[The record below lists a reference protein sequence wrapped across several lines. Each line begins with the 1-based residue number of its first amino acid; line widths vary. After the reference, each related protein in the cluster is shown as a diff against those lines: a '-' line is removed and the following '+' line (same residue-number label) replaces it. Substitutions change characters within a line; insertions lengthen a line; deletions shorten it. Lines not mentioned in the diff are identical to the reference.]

1 MTEKEY
7 CISNFYKNFGHL
19 KDKKIALYGSGI
31 NAKAIVDNFPEYK
44 FVCLVDDN
52 AAGKYVAGKY
62 VITFSQMLT
71 LGVEYLIIAAQTSS
85 AEVVFERIGEQCRA
99 CGIQVFNIYGKN
111 MYALHESVLQ
121 KNVQYSE
128 LKETDIEEAIEE
140 HDIISFNLVPTLFTP
155 IKTDIFDFYQEIEK
169 ELIAAGVGID
179 YLADKLISMRK
190 DNPKATLKEAMEQMA
205 ASEGLQPEVYGDM
218 WEIVY
223 AKIKQTFLPRKA
235 VFEAVKY
242 ALEKGKK
249 VCFVEDFPKYGIQKV
264 LWERLL
270 ADCAVTGYEG
280 VFCGSECKENKYT
293 GLYRQMMEQCGEQT
307 YLHIGSDTEA
317 DILVPQVYGMDTF
330 LVKGAHD
337 LSNEMDTLDLDKT
350 NVKNVRLLFEEYLAA
365 VYNDEYLI
373 QKVTEKW
380 HQEILTREHLERR
393 ISFYRT
399 CKEVSGGAPMEFEP
413 KLFGWFADWGKV
425 EDYEKFVFT
434 EYEEPEVSIVIPVYN
449 QFGYTYNCLKSIH
462 AHTQDVTY
470 EVIIADDCSTD
481 NTKQLEVV
489 FPGVKVLHNEENLR
503 FLLNCNNAAKYARG
517 KYILFLNNDTQVQ
530 PDWLKPMVELMEQ
543 DAQVGMVGSKLVYA
557 DGSLQE
563 AGGILWKDGSAW
575 NYGHIQN
582 PDAPEYSYV
591 KEADYI
597 SGASIM
603 IRTSLWKEIGGFD
616 TAFAP
621 AYYED
626 TDLAFEV
633 RKHGYKVIFQ
643 PKSVVVH
650 FEGKSNGTDTST
662 GLKSYQVVNQKKFF
676 QKWKDV
682 LGSEHFENGQQV
694 YLAKDR
700 GQTKKQILVID
711 HYVPNY
717 DKDAGGRCTFM
728 YMKAFLNMGMKVTFL
743 GDNFAKPEPYTTIL
757 NQMGIE
763 VLYGDYY
770 CLHWQEWMK
779 ENLKHFDYVYLQRP
793 HISMKYMDVVK
804 EYSRAKILYFAH
816 DLHYVRLYRD
826 YQVTG
831 NEQSLK
837 ESEYWKE
844 IEMELFDKT
853 DVGHVVGSY
862 EQKIM
867 QKEFPDKPIRNIPLY
882 IYDEMPE
889 RIEKDFA
896 KRHDILFVGGFSHLP
911 NVDAVLWFAKEIFPK
926 LLEKYPNL
934 VWHVVGSRAP
944 QEVLELASDRIIGN
958 NIILEG
964 FVSDEDLGELYRK
977 CRMVVVPLRYGAG
990 VKGKIVEAAY
1000 YQIPVVTTSIGGEG
1014 IDETVGAFVME
1025 DDADKLAERIG
1036 ELYSDY
1042 ERLREMSDAGLEL
1055 TEKYFTAEA
1064 AERVLRMD
1072 MNIR

>member
-7 CISNFYKNFGHL
+7 CISKFEENFAHL
-19 KDKKIALYGSGI
+19 KNKNIALYGTGI
-31 NAKAIVDNFPEYK
+31 NAQAIINSFPEYK
-44 FVCLVDDN
+44 ITCLVDDK

-62 VITFSQMLT
+62 VVTFSQMLELGIDT
-71 LGVEYLIIAAQTSS
+71 LILAAQTSS
-85 AEVVFERIGEQCRA
+85 AEIVFARIGEQCKA
-99 CGIQVFNIYGKN
+99 CGIQVFNMYGKD
-111 MYALHESVLQ
+111 MYKLHESILPKKVSYA
-121 KNVQYSE
+121 N
-128 LKETDIEEAIEE
+128 LKEGDLEGAITA
-140 HDIISFNLVPTLFTP
+140 HDVVSFNLVPTLFTP

-179 YLADKLISMRK
+179 YLADKLISMRSN
-190 DNPKATLKEAMEQMA
+190 NPNATLKEAVEQA
-205 ASEGLQPEVYGDM
+205 AANEGLQEECYPTI

-223 AKIKQTFLPRKA
+223 KKITETFLPRKA
-235 VFEAVKY
+235 VLKAVQF
-242 ALEKGKK
+242 ALESGKK
-249 VCFVEDFPKYGIQKV
+249 VCFVEDFPQYGISQV

-270 ADCAVTGYEG
+270 ADSGVKGYAG
-280 VFCGSECKENKYT
+280 IFCGSEGAENKYN
-293 GLYRQMMEQCGEQT
+293 GLYRQMMEQCGDGS
-307 YLHIGSDTEA
+307 YLHVGSDCEA
-317 DILVPQVYGMDTF
+317 DILVPQLYGMETF
-330 LVKGAHD
+330 LVKSARELFD
-337 LSNEMDTLDLDKT
+337 ETDSLVLDKT
-350 NVKNVRLLFEEYLAA
+350 NVKNVRMLFEEYLAA
-365 VYNDEYLI
+365 VYNDEYRI
-373 QKVTEKW
+373 DAVKQKW
-380 HQEILTREHLERR
+380 HQEILVREHLERR

-399 CKEVSGGAPMEFEP
+399 CNEVSGGAPMEFEP
-413 KLFGWFADWGKV
+413 KLFGWFADWGTV
-425 EDYEKFVFT
+425 DQYEKFTFPV
-434 EYEEPEVSIVIPVYN
+434 YEEPEVSIVIPVYN

-462 AHTQDVTY
+462 AHTEDVTY

-481 NTKQLEVV
+481 NTKYLEEV
-489 FPGVKVLHNEENLR
+489 FPGVQVLHNEENLK
-503 FLLNCNNAAKYARG
+503 FLLNCNHAAQYAKG

-530 PDWLKPMVELMEQ
+530 PNWLKPMVDLMEQ
-543 DAQVGMVGSKLVYA
+543 NAEAGMVGSKLVYS

-575 NYGHIQN
+575 NYGHLQN
-582 PDAPEYSYV
+582 PDAPEFSYV

-603 IRTSLWKEIGGFD
+603 IRASLWKEIGGFD

-633 RKHGYKVIFQ
+633 RKHGYKVLFQ

-662 GLKSYQVVNQKKFF
+662 GLKSYQVINQKKFF

-682 LGSEHFENGQQV
+682 LGSGHFENGQEV

-793 HISMKYMDVVK
+793 HISIKYMDVVK

-816 DLHYVRLYRD
+816 DLHHVRLYRD
-826 YQVTG
+826 YQITG
-831 NEQSLK
+831 NKKSL
-837 ESEYWKE
+837 EDSEYWKKV
-844 IEMELFDKT
+844 EMELFEKT

-862 EQKIM
+862 EQEIM
-867 QKEFPDKPIRNIPLY
+867 QQAFPDKPIRNIPLY
-882 IYDEMPE
+882 IYEEMPE
-889 RIEKDFA
+889 RIEKDFS
-896 KRHDILFVGGFSHLP
+896 KRQDILFVGGFSHLP

-944 QEVLELASDRIIGN
+944 KEVLELASE

-990 VKGKIVEAAY
+990 VKGKIVESAY
-1000 YQIPVVTTSIGGEG
+1000 YQIPIVTTSIGGEG

-1025 DDADKLAERIG
+1025 DDADKMADLIA
-1036 ELYSDY
+1036 ELYSDFD
-1042 ERLREMSDAGLEL
+1042 RLKEMSDAGMEL
-1055 TEKYFTAEA
+1055 TQKYFTSEA